1 MSTDWSHTFSVLREP
16 SFMLRTLS
24 PPQGEMNPLSLII
37 SRSLSIPP
45 SMLHL
50 KVRSALDTEGRAS
63 HLSADTRRQPRSLW
77 VVSLRWLTGATRGH
91 CPWPPLPAISAE
103 VSVGRQGFHRVG
115 QWPWTPLRWKG
126 LFASSA
132 GGRCRHYRTLMHS
145 FKVPLGRGLLLRS
158 NDAW

>member
-1 MSTDWSHTFSVLREP
+1 MSTDWIHTFSVLREP

-77 VVSLRWLTGATRGH
+77 AVSLRLIDRSHKRVLSVTPPTRNLRGGECRPARLPPCGAVTLNTSQVEGIVCIQCRGQM
-91 CPWPPLPAISAE
+91 PTLPHADAFFQSSI
-103 VSVGRQGFHRVG
+103 GKRVVVE
-115 QWPWTPLRWKG
+115 K
-126 LFASSA
+126 
-132 GGRCRHYRTLMHS
+132 
-145 FKVPLGRGLLLRS
+145 
-158 NDAW
+158 